1 MYKRIFALVMALGL
15 VACASVPQQPAVD
28 LPADY
33 FKQSPGRIGVV
44 MAPVPAPDTQ
54 FPGADCLLCYA
65 TASAMNGSL
74 TTAVKAWPVEDVSAL
89 KTEMVTLLRA
99 RGVQAI
105 ALDQPLQLD
114 TLPDRQAELGFARK
128 SFAALAKSA
137 SVDRLLVINVQ
148 ALGAWRNYAS
158 YIPTG
163 APQAVFKGE
172 AYLVDAGTDRL
183 EWFDRIDL
191 ALAAEGEWDEAPKF
205 PGLSNAYFQVLEK
218 GKDRIKKSFQ

>member
-1 MYKRIFALVMALGL
+1 MYKKLFALVMILGL
-15 VACASVPQQPAVD
+15 VACASVPQQQPVE

-44 MAPVPAPDTQ
+44 MSVPAPDTA
-54 FPGADCLLCYA
+54 FPGAGCLLCYA
-65 TASAMNGSL
+65 TASAMNSSL
-74 TTAVKAWPVEDVSAL
+74 TTAVKAWPVEDVQAL
-89 KTEMVTLLRA
+89 KNEMVTLLRA

-105 ALDQPLQLD
+105 ALEQPLMLN

-128 SFAALAKSA
+128 SFATLAKSA

-183 EWFDRIDL
+183 EWFDKFDL

-205 PGLSNAYFQVLEK
+205 PGLSNAYFQVLER
-218 GKDRIKKSFQ
+218 GKDQIKKSFQ